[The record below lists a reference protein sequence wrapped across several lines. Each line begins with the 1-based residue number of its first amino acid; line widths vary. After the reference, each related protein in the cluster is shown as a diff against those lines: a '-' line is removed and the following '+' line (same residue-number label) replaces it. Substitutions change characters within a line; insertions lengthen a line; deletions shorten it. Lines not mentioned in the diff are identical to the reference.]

1 MTHATRRRR
10 TPLLSGSCCA
20 DGVGWLLLCQLVD
33 CSGFCRSVRQLAQRF
48 HQTSHSRGYV
58 HHHAHHLLIGSAC
71 LPRSDRRNQRF
82 EFFHYDPESY
92 DMFDWYQTVDMSPS
106 LGMYAC
112 MHACMHVCVCDS
124 VQHTFNLV
132 VDRRNLCCI
141 LCCVILL
148 VAPPLLSPSVC
159 SPHTASTS
167 QSTNQPTNNRSTKK
181 PAPTSQPASQP
192 AIGTN
197 SQKTNGWVSAR
208 ACMHENVCMYTYMRR
223 PRHPAVQHEDVSRA
237 GRALDCA

>member
-112 MHACMHVCVCDS
+112 MHACMCVCVIPCNTHLIWLLIDA
-124 VQHTFNLV
+124 TCAAFCAALFCWW
-132 VDRRNLCCI
+132 RLRCCPRPFAHPTPRQP
-141 LCCVILL
+141 VNQ
-148 VAPPLLSPSVC
+148 P
-159 SPHTASTS
+159 
-167 QSTNQPTNNRSTKK
+167 TNQPTTDQPKNQRQ
-181 PAPTSQPASQP
+181 PASQPASQP
-192 AIGTN
+192 
-197 SQKTNGWVSAR
+197 
-208 ACMHENVCMYTYMRR
+208 
-223 PRHPAVQHEDVSRA
+223 
-237 GRALDCA
+237 